1 MKSGFKR
8 AITLL
13 GSLLLLALPLAAQ
26 TPTDTTVTTD
36 TVLTDTTVTT
46 ETTWTETT
54 LTETSTTEVYPTETE
69 STTTY
74 YEYDVDDDVTSDED
88 GAKVCAACAA
98 FGIAIPLILLGISI
112 AVALWIYRDAKS
124 RGITSAPLWAILG
137 FFFNILGLVIYLI
150 ARNGMTPPS
159 SSAPGSTMAPPPPPP
174 HV

>member
-8 AITLL
+8 AITIL

-26 TPTDTTVTTD
+26 TPTDTTATMD
-36 TVLTDTTVTT
+36 TVLTDTTATT

-54 LTETSTTEVYPTETE
+54 LTETSTTEMYPTETA

-74 YEYDVDDDVTSDED
+74 YEDDMDDGEMDEE

-98 FGIAIPLILLGISI
+98 FGIALPLILLGISI
-112 AVALWIYRDAKS
+112 AIALWVYRDAKS

-137 FFFNILGLVIYLI
+137 FLFNILGLVIYLI

-159 SSAPGSTMAPPPPPP
+159 SPAPGSTMAPPPPPP